1 MLKLLRRAGINV
13 LYLCLNFF
21 PWHLLLNLLLDIF
34 IQTFDMSSHV
44 IPKIKMDEVFVN
56 KVKFKALHVVLE

>member
-1 MLKLLRRAGINV
+1 
-13 LYLCLNFF
+13 
-21 PWHLLLNLLLDIF
+21 
-34 IQTFDMSSHV
+34 MSSHV